1 MTQVAEKK
9 ENQQQKT
16 SRKTKSTTRAI
27 EDLKNSMISVQL
39 RTEKSVKDLSKELKK
54 QNDLTEQKLINEE
67 VNTLIKLY
75 NFLKDNDNLTDDVA
89 DDLMK
94 QITYNYSMHV
104 REEN

>member
-1 MTQVAEKK
+1 MTQVAEAE
-9 ENQQQKT
+9 ENQQQTT
-16 SRKTKSTTRAI
+16 SRKTKSITRTI

-67 VNTLIKLY
+67 INTLIKLY

>member
-1 MTQVAEKK
+1 MTQVAEEK
-9 ENQQQKT
+9 ENQQQT

-94 QITYNYSMHV
+94 QITYNYSTHV

>member
-1 MTQVAEKK
+1 
-9 ENQQQKT
+9 
-16 SRKTKSTTRAI
+16 
-27 EDLKNSMISVQL
+27 MISVQL

>member
-1 MTQVAEKK
+1 
-9 ENQQQKT
+9 
-16 SRKTKSTTRAI
+16 
-27 EDLKNSMISVQL
+27 MISVQL

-94 QITYNYSMHV
+94 QITYNYSTHV

>member
-1 MTQVAEKK
+1 MTQVAEEK
-9 ENQQQKT
+9 ENQQQTT